1 MNMGKFKNKIK
12 DMFSF
17 HMITSFKNKREK
29 KEKKLTKREKVLKY
43 TAIILFPVLAITSG
57 VVLGFREYNK
67 EKNKISTEVTVT
79 TDGVKRKIFLV
90 SNDNYTIPITVNMNQ
105 RSTLQQEIMDVF
117 DLLKTSSKA
126 NSKYVTGFINDN
138 TKINSFNLENK
149 TLELDL
155 SKDFFDTKLNGVNVI
170 EALTLTYLQF
180 DEIESLRLLV
190 DGKEVT
196 EFNSTPLPSYLDY
209 GFGINQ
215 QMYSIR
221 DIIGKQKV
229 VVFGK
234 RTYDANNQYLI
245 PVSVYAT
252 KGKSQNITFANAVKQ
267 SFPTSSQLK
276 KVDLYQGIN
285 VKQDESENFSLSVN
299 SSSLSDENYVNRDLF
314 DLVNMSLDFMNINET
329 VSFTLEGE
337 SIQVDG
343 VYELESYSVSSCIIN
358 EVQI

>member
-1 MNMGKFKNKIK
+1 MGKFKNKIK
-12 DMFSF
+12 NMFSF
-17 HMITSFKNKREK
+17 HMITSFKCNKK
-29 KEKKLTKREKVLKY
+29 KKDKNLTKREKVLKY
-43 TAIILFPVLAITSG
+43 TAIVLFPVLAITSG

-67 EKNKISTEVTVT
+67 EKNKIITDVTIT
-79 TDGVKRKIFLV
+79 TDEVKRKIFLV

-149 TLELDL
+149 TLELNL
-155 SKDFFDTKLNGVNVI
+155 SDDIFDTKLNSVNII

-190 DGKEVT
+190 DGKEIK

-209 GFGINQ
+209 KFGINQ

-229 VVFGK
+229 VIFGK
-234 RTYDANNQYLI
+234 RIYDADNQYLI
-245 PVSVYAT
+245 PVSVYANR
-252 KGKSQNITFANAVKQ
+252 GESNNITFANAVKQ
-267 SFPTSSQLK
+267 SFPASTQLK

-285 VKQDESENFSLSVN
+285 AKQDESEDFSLSIN

-314 DLVNMSLDFMNINET
+314 DLVNMSLDFMDINET
-329 VSFTLEGE
+329 VNFTLEGE

-358 EVQI
+358 EIQI